1 MTKRIGRTGK
11 GRNVRAAGAIASAAF
26 ETLEARQLLAG
37 GTWSQ
42 LTNLAPA
49 GLGTMTLLTDGA
61 VMVQGGGVSKNWYK
75 LTPDSTGN
83 YQNGTWSTLASMSL
97 ERLYTATNVM
107 KDGRVFVLGG
117 EYSGPSG
124 TANWTNTGEIYNPTT
139 NTWTSIPNHPQTQF
153 GDDPSM
159 LLDDGR
165 IIVGSLTTANTYI
178 YNPTTNT
185 WATGPTKLNSDRSDE
200 ETWTKLPDGSVLSYN
215 IFGSAGSAQRYY
227 PSTNTWVASGS
238 VGVGNNLE
246 TSGGKELG
254 PGLMLPDGRLLQI
267 GGNQHNAIYTPGANS
282 SLPGSWAMIG
292 DTPNVAGATAGGNDA
307 PGAILPNGI
316 VLYAA
321 GDISTSFNPPTQL
334 FEYDY
339 TTNTITAA
347 PTLNGP
353 SLTGNAFTTRMLMLP
368 TGQILFNNHGSNRLY
383 LYSPIGGPQNSWRP
397 VITNI
402 QNTTGTTYTL
412 TGTQLNGMSAGASYG
427 DDAEM
432 DTNYPIVRVS
442 DGVTTKYART
452 TNWSTTGVQT
462 GSLVE
467 TVTFVL
473 PAGIN
478 QNNFTV
484 TEIGS
489 GIASNTVSAP
499 SAPSGPTPSN
509 GATGVDR
516 NTLTL
521 DWADSTNTTSY
532 DVFIDNMT
540 TPVANVA
547 SSQYTPSP
555 VLIGG
560 SHSWKV
566 VANGAGGVTAG
577 PTWSFSVTLLPPPAT
592 PSGPNHN
599 GDIVTSLPV
608 TLDWADSAGATS
620 YDVYLGSATSPTA
633 TVTTSQ
639 YGPINPADGV
649 RNWLIVAKNSDGVGA
664 TGPAWSY
671 TVDTQGPTATYGG
684 QTPTTGAST
693 FDFTIAYA
701 DVGTSVNTSSFDN
714 NDVTVTGPNSYSAN
728 AQFISNVGGTATY
741 RINAPGGFW
750 NDVDNGSYTFS
761 INSNQV
767 KDQSNN
773 STPAG
778 TASSG
783 TPTFALGFSWMSG
796 STLNVAFDGTTTAVA
811 LSTSGGNIV
820 TTKNASSP
828 SFPGVTAITVI
839 GTSANDNLQFNGA
852 VAPPL
857 TFNNGTGNDVAKVN
871 SGTYTFAS
879 NIGGATQN
887 VQVIVDPGAAAIFG
901 VTQVLRD
908 LVVNGNATLSQNG
921 SRAIVTKGL
930 SIGASGKLDLKDNDL
945 ALDYTGSS
953 QVGTWNGSAYTGVT
967 GMLASGNAGGTWGGN
982 GIVTSMSAAT
992 GGNSLT
998 TLGVGEASDVLGPT
1012 GGSWDGVSVDGTTVL
1027 VKYTYAGDVNL
1038 DGAIT
1043 GDDYFAIDAAFPQNL
1058 HGWNNGDL
1066 NYDGLITGDDYFLID
1081 SNFPAQGGP
1090 L

>member
-1 MTKRIGRTGK
+1 ME
-11 GRNVRAAGAIASAAF
+11 A
-26 ETLEARQLLAG
+26 LEGRQLLTG
-37 GTWSQ
+37 GTWTS
-42 LTNLAPA
+42 LTNFAPSST
-49 GLGTMTLLTDGA
+49 GTMTLLTDGS
-61 VMVQGGGVSKNWYK
+61 VMVQGGGVSKSWYK

-83 YQNGTWSTLASMSL
+83 YQNGTWSTLAQSSL
-97 ERLYTATNVM
+97 ERLYTATNVL

-124 TANWTNTGEIYNPTT
+124 TANWINSGEIYNPAT
-139 NTWTSIPNHPQTQF
+139 NTWSSIPNFPQTQF

-159 LLDDGR
+159 LLDNGT
-165 IIVGSLTTANTYI
+165 IICGYVSGAATWI
-178 YNPTTNT
+178 YNPTTNAWT
-185 WATGPTKLNSDRSDE
+185 AGPTKLNSDRSDE
-200 ETWTKLPDGSVLSYN
+200 ETWVKLPDGSVLSYN
-215 IFGSAGSAQRYY
+215 IFGSAGSAQRYD
-227 PSTNTWVASGS
+227 PAHNAWVASGS

-246 TSGGKELG
+246 TSSGKELG
-254 PGLMLPDGRLLQI
+254 PGLMLPDGRMLQI
-267 GGNQHNAIYTPGANS
+267 GGNQHNAIYTPAAYPNA
-282 SLPGSWAMIG
+282 GSWAMIP

-307 PGAILPNGI
+307 PGAMMPNGV

-368 TGQILFNNHGSNRLY
+368 TGQVLFNNHGSNKLY
-383 LYSPIGGPQNSWRP
+383 LYTPTGSPQNSWRP
-397 VITNI
+397 TITNV
-402 QNTTGTTYTL
+402 QNVTGTTYTL

-432 DTNYPIVRVS
+432 DSNYPIVRVS
-442 DGVTTKYART
+442 DGVTTKYAKT

-462 GSLVE
+462 GALSE

-484 TEIGS
+484 TEVGA

-499 SAPSGPTPSN
+499 SAPSSPTPSN
-509 GATGVDR
+509 GATGIDR
-516 NTLTL
+516 SGLVL

-532 DVFIDNMT
+532 DVYFDNMT
-540 TPVANVA
+540 TPVANVTA
-547 SSQYTPSP
+547 SQWTVSP
-555 VLIGG
+555 TTTGG
-560 SHSWKV
+560 SHSWKI

-577 PTWSFSVTLLPPPAT
+577 PTWSFRVSTLPAPAT

-599 GDIVTSLPV
+599 GDIVTTQPV
-608 TLDWADSAGATS
+608 TLDWADSAGASS
-620 YDVYLGSATSPTA
+620 YDIYLGAATSPTA

-664 TGPAWSY
+664 TGPQWSY
-671 TVDTQGPTATYGG
+671 TMDANGPTATYGG
-684 QTPTTGAST
+684 QTPTTGNST
-693 FDFTIAYA
+693 FDFTIVFA
-701 DVGTSVNTSSFDN
+701 DAGTSVNTSTFDN
-714 NDVTVTGPNSYSAN
+714 SDVTVTGPNSFNQA
-728 AQFISNVGGTATY
+728 AQFISNSGSTATY

-750 NDVDNGSYTFS
+750 NDADNGTYTFS
-761 INSNQV
+761 INASQV

-778 TASSG
+778 AATSG
-783 TPTFALGFSWMSG
+783 SPSFALGFSWLTG
-796 STLNVAFDGTTTAVA
+796 STLNVAFDGTSTPIG
-811 LSTSGGNIV
+811 LSTSAGNIV
-820 TTKNASSP
+820 TIKGVSSP
-828 SFPGVTAITVI
+828 SFPGVAAITVI
-839 GTSANDNLQFNGA
+839 GTSANDNLQFLGA

-887 VQVIVDPGAAAIFG
+887 VQVIVDPGATAIFTA
-901 VTQVLRD
+901 TQVLRD
-908 LVVNGNATLSQNG
+908 LAVSGSATLAQNG
-921 SRAIVTKGL
+921 GRAIVTKGL
-930 SIGASGKLDLKDNDL
+930 YVGAGGKLDLKDNDL
-945 ALDYTGSS
+945 AYDYTGSS
-953 QVGTWNGSAYTGVT
+953 VLGTWNGSAYDGVT
-967 GMLASGNAGGTWGGN
+967 GMLASGNAGGTWSGS

-992 GGNSLT
+992 GGNTLT
-998 TLGVGEASDVLGPT
+998 TLGVGEASDVLGAS

-1027 VKYTYAGDVNL
+1027 VKYTYGGDANL
-1038 DGAIT
+1038 DGVVN
-1043 GDDYFAIDAAFPQNL
+1043 GDDYFQIDSGFPASG
-1058 HGWNNGDL
+1058 HGWVNGDF
-1066 NYDGLITGDDYFLID
+1066 NYDGLINGDDYFMID
-1081 SNFPAQGGP
+1081 SNFPAQGGA